1 MTSSKGQDFE
11 ARKLLLE
18 TLKEISNAKSR
29 NQTALYVTPSLPR
42 TGA

>member
-18 TLKEISNAKSR
+18 TLTKEISNECEEQKPGSSLFHPKS
-29 NQTALYVTPSLPR
+29 P
-42 TGA
+42 